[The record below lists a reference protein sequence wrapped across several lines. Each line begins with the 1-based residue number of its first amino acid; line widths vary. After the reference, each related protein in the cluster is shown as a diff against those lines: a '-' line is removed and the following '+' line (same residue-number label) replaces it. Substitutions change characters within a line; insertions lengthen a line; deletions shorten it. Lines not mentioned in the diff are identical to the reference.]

1 MNIAPGVRL
10 GPYEV
15 VAAIGAG
22 GMGEVYRANDT
33 RLDRIVAIK
42 ILPSHLSSNPQL
54 RERFDRE
61 ARTIS
66 SLTHPHICT
75 LYDVGHQDGVDYLV
89 MEFVEGE
96 SLEERLN
103 KGPLPIEQVLRY
115 GIEIAEALD
124 KAHRQG
130 IVHRDLKPANIML
143 TKSGAKLLDFGL
155 AKIVAAESPVVQLS
169 HMATAQRPLT
179 QEGTIL
185 GTFQYMA
192 PEQLEGLEA
201 DARTD
206 IFAFGSVLYEMATGR
221 RAFEGKTKTSLIAA
235 IVDRDP
241 PPISSI
247 QPLTPPAFERV
258 VKTCLA
264 KDPDSRWQSARDVA
278 NELRWI
284 KEAGSQAGVA
294 APVAMRRKTREWLA
308 WVLAVVA
315 ILAAGGFAYLHY
327 RGGEAA
333 QSVQSAILPP
343 EKANFAFNPATGGMA
358 ISPDGRRIVFRVNA
372 EGKTMLW
379 VRPLNVS
386 AAQPLLGTEDATFPF
401 WSPDSRFIAFF
412 SGGKLK
418 KIDANGGPPQ
428 PICPVSNQP
437 RGGTWSRDGV
447 ILFSGGARDPISKVA
462 AEGGSPVA
470 VTKLKAPEFS
480 HRWPIFLPDG
490 RHFLYFGQTWVGQPT
505 ERNKTYVGSLDT
517 GEGRPQFF
525 STGPAIYV
533 PPGYVIF
540 VRDRMLLGQRFDHA
554 KLLVI
559 GEPFPLVERVESYSG
574 TNAAIFSA
582 SDNGVLAYLRGE
594 STSDLHLS
602 WVDRNGKEIENVTP
616 PGDYGHPR
624 LSHDG
629 TRIAYEVPDPQ
640 NGLADIW
647 IFDLVRRVPTRL
659 TFEPASET
667 FPIWSP
673 DDQTIV
679 YSVAQP
685 NGAID
690 LFRKSSTGAGAP
702 ERLYTSSALKL
713 PTDWSADGRTLL
725 FQSNDPVRAN
735 NWDIEQ
741 FSFDKNSATHVI
753 AGQFN
758 EAVPQLSP
766 DGHWLAYLSDL
777 SGAFNVYIEPFPPT
791 GAKYQVSTGGGSQP
805 RWRRDGKELFYRTPD
820 ERLVS
825 VTVNSTAQRLQ
836 ISTPTPL
843 FQVRLGSTSGP
854 GGSQYDVAPEGQKF
868 LMNVSKA
875 EGARPLTLVTNWT
888 AALKP

>member
-33 RLDRIVAIK
+33 RLDRIVALK
-42 ILPSHLSSNPQL
+42 ILPSHLSSNPQF

-96 SLEERLN
+96 SLEERLT
-103 KGPLPIEQVLRY
+103 KGPVPIEQVLRY

-169 HMATAQRPLT
+169 HMATAQRQLT

-206 IFAFGSVLYEMATGR
+206 IFAFGAVLYEMATGR

-241 PPISSI
+241 PPMSTI

-294 APVAMRRKTREWLA
+294 APVAQRRKTREWIAWTLA
-308 WVLAVVA
+308 LVA
-315 ILAAGGFAYLHY
+315 ILAAGAFAYLHY
-327 RGGEAA
+327 RTGPEP
-333 QSVQSAILPP
+333 QTVQSAILPP
-343 EKANFAFNPATGGMA
+343 EKANFAFTPASGGLA
-358 ISPDGRRIVFRVNA
+358 ISPDGRRIAFLVA
-372 EGKTMLW
+372 SEGKTMLW
-379 VRPLNVS
+379 VRPLNAS
-386 AAQPLLGTEDATFPF
+386 TAQPLLGTEGAAFPF

-412 SGGKLK
+412 AAGKLK

-428 PICPVSNQP
+428 PICPVSSQP
-437 RGGTWSRDGV
+437 RGGTWSREGV
-447 ILFSGGARDPISKVA
+447 ILFSGGTREPISRVA
-462 AEGGSPVA
+462 ADGGAPVA
-470 VTKLKAPEFS
+470 VMKLKAGEFS
-480 HRWPIFLPDG
+480 QRWPSFLPDG
-490 RHFLYFGQTWVGQPT
+490 HHFLYYSQAMAGQPN
-505 ERNKTYVGSLDT
+505 ERNKTYLVSLDS
-517 GEGRPQFF
+517 GEERALL
-525 STGPAIYV
+525 SSSGPATYA

-540 VRDRMLLGQRFDHA
+540 VRDRMLLGQRFDPK
-554 KLLVI
+554 KLSLTR
-559 GEPFPLVERVESYSG
+559 EPFPIAESVESYPGATSG
-574 TNAAIFSA
+574 AIFSA
-582 SDNGVLAYLRGE
+582 SDNGVLVYQRGE
-594 STSDLHLS
+594 NASDLHLS
-602 WVDRNGKEIENVTP
+602 WVDRNGKEIEVVTP
-616 PGDYGHPR
+616 PGDYNHPR

-629 TRIAYEVPDPQ
+629 KRVVYEVTDPQ

-647 IFDLVRRVPTRL
+647 TFDLVRRVPTRL
-659 TFEPASET
+659 TFEPENEVS
-667 FPIWSP
+667 PIWSP

-679 YSVAQP
+679 YSVLQP
-685 NGAID
+685 NGAFD
-690 LFRKSSTGAGAP
+690 LYRKASSGAGGP
-702 ERLYTSSALKL
+702 ERVCTSGALKF
-713 PTDWSADGRTLL
+713 PMDWSADGKTIM
-725 FQSNDPVRAN
+725 FQSNDPVQRN
-735 NWDIEQ
+735 NWDIAQ
-741 FSFDKNSATHVI
+741 LSVDTGTVANVI
-753 AGQFN
+753 AGRFN
-758 EAVPQLSP
+758 EVTPQLSA
-766 DGHWLAYLSDL
+766 DGHWLAYMSDL
-777 SGAFNVYIEPFPPT
+777 SGSLNVYIEPFPPR
-791 GAKYQVSTGGGSQP
+791 GAKYQVSTGGGYQP
-805 RWRRDGKELFYRTPD
+805 RWRRDGKELFYRTVD
-820 ERLVS
+820 DRLVS
-825 VTVNSTAQRLQ
+825 VAVKATARGLE

-843 FQVRLGSTSGP
+843 FQIRLALA
-854 GGSQYDVAPEGQKF
+854 GGMQYDVSPDGQKF
-868 LMNVSKA
+868 LMNVSKV

-888 AALKP
+888 AELKR